1 MDIPLDIPL
10 FPLGHPLFPGGRFP
24 LRIFEPRYVD
34 MTKRCIRDDSV
45 FGIVLI
51 KAGFEVGQPA
61 IPHEIGCTARITEW
75 DVPGAGLFSLV
86 TRGETRFRI
95 TRRWTEADGLMRGEV
110 DLIDPPDPLPL
121 PDAYDALRA
130 LLRQLAAQVG
140 PEHLPQ
146 PTRWDDALWVAYRL
160 TEWLPVTPE
169 RKQAVLERHR
179 PQDVLAATQALLD
192 DLRDAEA

>member
-1 MDIPLDIPL
+1 MDIPL

-34 MTKRCIRDDSV
+34 MTKVCIRDDAV

-61 IPHEIGCTARITEW
+61 IPFELGCTARITEW
-75 DVPGAGLFSLV
+75 EVPGAGLFSLV

-95 TRRWTEADGLMRGEV
+95 RRRWHQPDGLMRGEV
-110 DLIDPPDPLPL
+110 DLIEPPDPLPL
-121 PDAYDALRA
+121 PDDYSHLQK
-130 LLRQLAAQVG
+130 LLRELAAQVG

-146 PTRWDDALWVAYRL
+146 PTRWEDALWVAYRL
-160 TEWLPVTPE
+160 SEWLPVTPE
-169 RKQAVLERHR
+169 RKQAVLELDEPRA
-179 PQDVLAATQALLD
+179 VLAAVHRLLQG
-192 DLRDAEA
+192 LSRGSG